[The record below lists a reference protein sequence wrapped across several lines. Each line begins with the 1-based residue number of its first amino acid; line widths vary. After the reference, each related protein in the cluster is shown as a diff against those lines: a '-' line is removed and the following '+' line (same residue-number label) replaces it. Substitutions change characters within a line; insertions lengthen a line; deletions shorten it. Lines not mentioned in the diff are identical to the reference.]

1 VVALFADK
9 LTASQMMVCLSEGAE
24 RFGLANCTLEE
35 LGKEFLAHVKM
46 LLERGSVGAL
56 YLRDTKNR
64 TKKLVA
70 ELGDIPIQSIGT
82 DMLDVYVNK
91 RLADRSKVGKK
102 TSPRTV
108 KNEVTTLS
116 ALFNFAIKRGYLKK
130 NLCHDLKLPD
140 YKAPVGICKPEEL
153 VTLLAHADHYI
164 QCWIMFGAFG
174 GLRSSEI
181 HRMNREDVRLDG
193 NQFYI
198 CGRKNDSA
206 ERWVRLTPPLKAFY
220 EDVLNADNPPSGL
233 VMGGMVPQTQTRRI
247 EKVYT
252 AAGVRIPRNGLRH
265 SFGSHHLVAHNNP
278 SNTATEMGHVGPQQ
292 TFKAYRKAVLK
303 SQAEDFFAICCEAK
317 PWVLKAG
324 MGIKKPRKTAQKL
337 AA

>member
-1 VVALFADK
+1 
-9 LTASQMMVCLSEGAE
+9 
-24 RFGLANCTLEE
+24 
-35 LGKEFLAHVKM
+35 
-46 LLERGSVGAL
+46 
-56 YLRDTKNR
+56 
-64 TKKLVA
+64 
-70 ELGDIPIQSIGT
+70 LGDLPIQSIGT
-82 DMLDVYVNK
+82 DMLDAYINK
-91 RLADRSKVGKK
+91 RLADRNTGGKK

-108 KNEVTTLS
+108 KNEVATLS
-116 ALFNFAIKRGYLKK
+116 ALFNFAIERDYLIK
-130 NLCHDLKLPD
+130 NPCRKLKLPD

-153 VTLLAHADHYI
+153 VTLLAHADHHI

-181 HRMNREDVRLDG
+181 HRMNWGDVRLDE

-198 CGRKNDSA
+198 CGSKNDGA
-206 ERWVRLTPPLKAFY
+206 ERWVRLTPPLKAFC
-220 EDVLNADNPPSGL
+220 EDILNADNPPTGL
-233 VMGGMVPQTQTRRI
+233 VMGGMVQQTQTRKI

-265 SFGSHHLVAHNNP
+265 SFGSHHLVAYNNP

-303 SQAEDFFAICCEAK
+303 SQAEDFFAIRCDAK
-317 PWVLKAG
+317 PWVLVAG
-324 MGIKKPRKTAQKL
+324 LGIKKTGKTADRL